1 MVVTKDW
8 LQDYLEDLEDDEEID
23 LGQIER
29 DYAEERERYIEDL
42 EERQHD
48 SGFYS
53 FQDTLW
59 MYRRE
64 RQKGE

>member
-53 FQDTLW
+53 FQDTL
-59 MYRRE
+59 
-64 RQKGE
+64 